1 LAVIVP
7 VVTLNVTAVEF
18 AGTVTDAGAVNA
30 GAPLFVNVTTAPP
43 AGAPCDNVTVHVAL
57 PFEDI
62 VDAVHVNV
70 LIFAGACSAMVA
82 LAVVPFTVPVRVA
95 V

>member
-1 LAVIVP
+1 

-30 GAPLFVNVTTAPP
+30 GDPLFPTVTTAPP

-62 VDAVHVNV
+62 VDAVQFKE
-70 LIFAGACSAMVA
+70 LIFTGACSAMVA
-82 LAVVPFTVPVRVA
+82 LALVPFTVPVSVA